1 MFEPVHGSAPDI
13 MGKGIANPMAQILTA
28 GMLLKHLDE
37 SAAADDIDKSV
48 RHILEEGKI
57 LTPDLYGTAT
67 TQEVGDEVVRCLGK

>member
-1 MFEPVHGSAPDI
+1 
-13 MGKGIANPMAQILTA
+13 
-28 GMLLKHLDE
+28 MLLKHLNE

-57 LTPDLYGTAT
+57 LTPDLDGTAT